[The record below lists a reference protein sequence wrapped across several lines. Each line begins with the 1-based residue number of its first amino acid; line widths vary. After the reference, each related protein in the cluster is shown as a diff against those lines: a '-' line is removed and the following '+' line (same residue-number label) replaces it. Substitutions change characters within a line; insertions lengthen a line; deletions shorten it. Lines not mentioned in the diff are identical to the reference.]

1 MRHWHS
7 ERIISTTEFT
17 MLPTFSRTLNLSPDA
32 SEALLALPL
41 TSLLD
46 SPELNQVLG
55 SLDTALLKETL
66 PTAGTILSQKLP
78 PFYNWL
84 QTELGLENV
93 PDSPDHATKWVVGFL
108 RNQESLT
115 RLVELH
121 KSIPRQALERS
132 IPRLVSAFDE
142 VQPAAVK
149 EEWEKAI
156 AALCLVLAAAA
167 RENQPSAS

>member
-1 MRHWHS
+1 
-7 ERIISTTEFT
+7 
-17 MLPTFSRTLNLSPDA
+17 MLETFSRSLNLSPET
-32 SEALLALPL
+32 SESLLSLPL
-41 TSLLD
+41 TTLLD
-46 SPELNQVLG
+46 SPELSQLLG

-66 PTAGTILSQKLP
+66 PTAGTVLAQKLP
-78 PFYNWL
+78 AFYDWL
-84 QTELGLENV
+84 QTELGIKNV

-142 VQPAAVK
+142 VQPTAVK
-149 EEWEKAI
+149 QEWEKAV
-156 AALCLVLAAAA
+156 AALCLVLAVAA
-167 RENQPSAS
+167 RQNPSPAL